1 MSSSNAHA
9 WFKILF
15 CKVSLRITVAV
26 MEYESLEVLFNQLNL
41 KHIKNMLMSAYH
53 SSGAGRPPFNPLG
66 LLRFKIIYFLKGYRS
81 QRALEREVRVNTRTR
96 TLCGFKEKLPSHSTI
111 VRFEHRIGPER
122 LKKLAGSLIDDLVEC
137 GFIKGLKVVLDSKP
151 LEARCR
157 RDPENPSRGLLD
169 AEARLG
175 RGVRGLIMGYRVH
188 LACDGEAE
196 MPLAYTV
203 APANENDKKHAA
215 PLLREVAERVRAET
229 VICDRQYSSR
239 RVRGL
244 IEDLGAEPVIPYPRN
259 QMPGDG
265 GVLRVDK
272 KFRTHGPE
280 RLRALYVLR
289 SSVERVNSRLS
300 TLIASI
306 SSKGLKAAATQVSY
320 AVLSMLFTAWASI
333 KTGKPE
339 KARSI
344 TYYV

>member
-1 MSSSNAHA
+1 ME
-9 WFKILF
+9 FK
-15 CKVSLRITVAV
+15 
-26 MEYESLEVLFNQLNL
+26 SLEVLFNQLNL

-81 QRALEREVRVNTRTR
+81 QRTLKREVRVNTRTR

-111 VRFEHRIGPER
+111 VRFEHRIGAER
-122 LKKLAGSLIDDLVEC
+122 LKKLAGHLIDDLVEC

-157 RDPENPSRGLLD
+157 RDPENQSRGLLD

-175 RGVRGLIMGYRVH
+175 RGVRGLIMGYKVH

-203 APANENDKKHAA
+203 APANENDKRHAA
-215 PLLREVAERVRAET
+215 PLLREVAEKVRAEA

-244 IEDLGAEPVIPYPRN
+244 IANLGAEPVITYPRN
-259 QMPGDG
+259 QMIGAE
-265 GVLRVDK
+265 GVLRVDRR
-272 KFRTHGPE
+272 FRTHGPE
-280 RLRALYVLR
+280 RLRSLYSLR

-300 TLIASI
+300 TLIARYPPR
-306 SSKGLKAAATQVSY
+306 G
-320 AVLSMLFTAWASI
+320 
-333 KTGKPE
+333 
-339 KARSI
+339 
-344 TYYV
+344 

>member
-1 MSSSNAHA
+1 
-9 WFKILF
+9 
-15 CKVSLRITVAV
+15 VAV
-26 MEYESLEVLFNQLNL
+26 VEFESLEVLFNQLNL
-41 KHIKNMLMSAYH
+41 NHIKNVLMSTYH
-53 SSGAGRPPFNPLG
+53 GSGAGRSPFNPLG
-66 LLRFKIIYFLKGYRS
+66 LFRFKIIYFLKGYRS
-81 QRALEREVRVNTRTR
+81 QRSLEREIRVNSRTR
-96 TLCGFKEKLPSHSTI
+96 TLCGFNEKVPSHSTI
-111 VRFEHRIGPER
+111 VRFEHRIGAER
-122 LKKLAGSLIDDLVEC
+122 LKKLAGHLINDLVEC

-157 RDPENPSRGLLD
+157 RDPENPSRGRLD

-175 RGVRGLIMGYRVH
+175 RGVRGLIMGYKVH

-203 APANENDKKHAA
+203 APANENDKRHAV
-215 PLLREVAERVRAET
+215 PLLSEAAEKVRAEA
-229 VICDRQYSSR
+229 VICDKQYSSQSIR
-239 RVRGL
+239 RF

-259 QMPGDG
+259 QKLGTG

-280 RLRALYVLR
+280 RLRALYALR

-300 TLIASI
+300 TLITRI
-306 SSKGLKAAATQVSY
+306 SSKGLKAAMAQVSY
-320 AVLSMLFTAWASI
+320 AVLSMLFTAWTAI